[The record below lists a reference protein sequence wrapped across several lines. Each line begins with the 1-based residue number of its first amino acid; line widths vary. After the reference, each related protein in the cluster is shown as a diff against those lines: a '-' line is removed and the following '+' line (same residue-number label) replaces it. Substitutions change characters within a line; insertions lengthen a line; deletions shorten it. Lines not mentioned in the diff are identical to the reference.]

1 MNAWLFTVTTPARSL
16 RWPRSSVLLAIG
28 MVVVA
33 ANLRPAAAGV
43 GPLIDR
49 IQSDT
54 GLSNAGADVLVA
66 LPVFCFGA
74 LAPLAPALARR
85 FGSRTA
91 IAGALVLL
99 LVGLLVRLLPGLAFL
114 FVGTAIAGTAIAIGN
129 VLLPVLVRGNFPDRV
144 GLLTGMYS
152 TTLIGFAAL
161 AAGVSVPVADAFGG
175 GWRPGLAI
183 WAVPAAVA
191 LVVWAPQLRRR
202 RDGSA
207 PPADEVAGARSLLH
221 DRVAWAVTMFFAI
234 QSAGF
239 YATLAWLPS
248 VFHSHGASSSKA
260 GLLLSIAL
268 VVGLIP
274 ALTVPTMA
282 ARASDQRAFV
292 FGFVACIAA
301 GWIGVIVAPMSLP
314 YLWVVLLGFGQN
326 AAFPLALT
334 LIVLRGGTVT
344 STAGLSTL
352 VQTVGYMIAAVAP
365 LAIGAVHDVSGS
377 WTPALFVLL
386 ALLVPQLFVG
396 LAAARDR
403 TVSPAGATGAP
414 ALDRA

>member
-1 MNAWLFTVTTPARSL
+1 
-16 RWPRSSVLLAIG
+16 
-28 MVVVA
+28 
-33 ANLRPAAAGV
+33 
-43 GPLIDR
+43 
-49 IQSDT
+49 
-54 GLSNAGADVLVA
+54 
-66 LPVFCFGA
+66 
-74 LAPLAPALARR
+74 
-85 FGSRTA
+85 
-91 IAGALVLL
+91 
-99 LVGLLVRLLPGLAFL
+99 
-114 FVGTAIAGTAIAIGN
+114 
-129 VLLPVLVRGNFPDRV
+129 VLVRGNFPDRV

-183 WAVPAAVA
+183 WAIPAAVA

-202 RDGSA
+202 GPTVGAS
-207 PPADEVAGARSLLH
+207 PPDEIAGARSLLH

-248 VFHSHGASSSKA
+248 VFESHGSSSAHA

-301 GWIGVIVAPMSLP
+301 GWIGVIVAPMSVP

-334 LIVLRGGTVT
+334 LIVLRAGTVT

-352 VQTVGYMIAAVAP
+352 VQTVGYLIAAVAP
-365 LAIGAVHDVSGS
+365 LAIGAVHDITGS

-386 ALLVPQLFVG
+386 ALLVPQLVVG
-396 LAAARDR
+396 IAAARDR

>member
-1 MNAWLFTVTTPARSL
+1 
-16 RWPRSSVLLAIG
+16 VLLVLG
-28 MVVVA
+28 MVLVA
-33 ANLRPAAAGV
+33 ANLRPAAAGI
-43 GPLIDR
+43 GPLIGR

-54 GLSNAGADVLVA
+54 GLSGTGADVLVT
-66 LPVFCFGA
+66 LPVLCFGA
-74 LAPLAPALARR
+74 LAPFVPALARR
-85 FGSRTA
+85 FGARPA
-91 IAGALVLL
+91 VAGALVVL
-99 LVGLLVRLLPGLAFL
+99 LVGLLVRLLPGLGFL
-114 FVGTAIAGTAIAIGN
+114 FLGTAIAGAAIAVGN
-129 VLLPVLVRGNFPDRV
+129 VLLPVLVRRNFPERV
-144 GLLTGMYS
+144 GLVTGMYS

-161 AAGVSVPVADAFGG
+161 AAGVSVPIANAFGG
-175 GWRPGLAI
+175 GWRPGLAV
-183 WAVPAAVA
+183 WAVPAAIA
-191 LVVWAPQLRRR
+191 LLVWAPQLARRR
-202 RDGSA
+202 EAGGA
-207 PPADEVAGARSLLH
+207 PADQLAGARSLIH

-282 ARASDQRAFV
+282 ARARDQRTFV
-292 FGFVACIAA
+292 WVFVASIAA
-301 GWIGVIVAPMSLP
+301 GWIGIIVAPMWAP

-352 VQTVGYMIAAVAP
+352 VQTVGYLIAAVAP
-365 LAIGAVHDVSGS
+365 FAIGAVHDISGS

-386 ALLVPQLFVG
+386 ALLVPQLIVG
-396 LAAARDR
+396 LAASRARL
-403 TVSPAGATGAP
+403 VVPAGAGRVP
-414 ALDRA
+414 ALDGA

>member
-1 MNAWLFTVTTPARSL
+1 M
-16 RWPRSSVLLAIG
+16 LLAIA
-28 MVVVA
+28 MVLVA
-33 ANLRPAAAGV
+33 ANLRPAAAGI

-54 GLSNAGADVLVA
+54 GLSDAGADVLVA
-66 LPVFCFGA
+66 LPVLCFGA
-74 LAPLAPALARR
+74 LAPLAPALVRR
-85 FGSRTA
+85 FGARPA
-91 IAGALVLL
+91 IAGALAVLL
-99 LVGLLVRLLPGLAFL
+99 LGLLVRLLPGLGFL
-114 FVGTAIAGTAIAIGN
+114 FVGTAIAGTAIAVGN

-144 GLLTGMYS
+144 GLVTGMYS
-152 TTLIGFAAL
+152 TALIGFAAL
-161 AAGVSVPVADAFGG
+161 AAGVSVPVANAFGG
-175 GWRPGLAI
+175 GWRPGLAV
-183 WAVPAAVA
+183 WAIPAAIA
-191 LVVWAPQLRRR
+191 FVVWAPQLTRR
-202 RDGSA
+202 RDMGAS
-207 PPADEVAGARSLLH
+207 PADQVAGARSLLH
-221 DRVAWAVTMFFAI
+221 DKVAWAVTMFFAI

-248 VFHSHGASSSKA
+248 VFHSHGASNSKA

-268 VVGLIP
+268 IAGLIP
-274 ALTVPTMA
+274 ALAVPTFA
-282 ARASDQRAFV
+282 ARTHDQRAFV
-292 FGFVACIAA
+292 CVFVAIIAT
-301 GWIGVIVAPMSLP
+301 GWIGVIVAPMSVP

-352 VQTVGYMIAAVAP
+352 VQTVGYLIAAMAP
-365 LAIGAVHDVSGS
+365 FAIGAVHDVTGS

-386 ALLVPQLFVG
+386 ALLVPQLIVG

-403 TVSPAGATGAP
+403 VVVPAGAPRVP

>member
-1 MNAWLFTVTTPARSL
+1 M
-16 RWPRSSVLLAIG
+16 LLVIG
-28 MVVVA
+28 MVLVA
-33 ANLRPAAAGV
+33 ANLRPAAAGI

-74 LAPLAPALARR
+74 LAPLAPALSRR
-85 FGSRTA
+85 FGARPTV
-91 IAGALVLL
+91 AGALALI
-99 LVGLLVRLLPGLAFL
+99 LVGLLVRLLPGIGFL
-114 FVGTAIAGTAIAIGN
+114 FAGTAIAGAAIATEN
-129 VLLPVLVRGNFPDRV
+129 VLLPVLVRSNFPDRV
-144 GLLTGMYS
+144 GIVTGMYS
-152 TTLIGFAAL
+152 ITLIGFAAL
-161 AAGVSVPVADAFGG
+161 AAGISVPVADAFGG

-183 WAVPAAVA
+183 WAIPAAIA
-191 LVVWAPQLRRR
+191 LLVWAPQLARRQR
-202 RDGSA
+202 LGATAGDQLH
-207 PPADEVAGARSLLH
+207 GARSLLH
-221 DRVAWAVTMFFAI
+221 DKVAWAVTMFFAI

-248 VFHSHGASSSKA
+248 IFKAHGASSSHA

-268 VVGLIP
+268 IAGLVP
-274 ALTVPTMA
+274 AIAVPTVA
-282 ARASDQRAFV
+282 ARARDQRTFVWAFV
-292 FGFVACIAA
+292 VIIAT
-301 GWIGVIVAPMSLP
+301 GWIGVIVAPNSVP

-334 LIVLRGGTVT
+334 LIVLRGGTVK
-344 STAGLSTL
+344 STAALSTL

-365 LAIGAVHDVSGS
+365 FAIGAVHDATGS

-386 ALLVPQLFVG
+386 SLLVPQLIVG

-403 TVSPAGATGAP
+403 TVAP
-414 ALDRA
+414 IVR

>member
-1 MNAWLFTVTTPARSL
+1 
-16 RWPRSSVLLAIG
+16 
-28 MVVVA
+28 
-33 ANLRPAAAGV
+33 
-43 GPLIDR
+43 
-49 IQSDT
+49 
-54 GLSNAGADVLVA
+54 
-66 LPVFCFGA
+66 
-74 LAPLAPALARR
+74 
-85 FGSRTA
+85 
-91 IAGALVLL
+91 
-99 LVGLLVRLLPGLAFL
+99 
-114 FVGTAIAGTAIAIGN
+114 
-129 VLLPVLVRGNFPDRV
+129 
-144 GLLTGMYS
+144 
-152 TTLIGFAAL
+152 
-161 AAGVSVPVADAFGG
+161 
-175 GWRPGLAI
+175 
-183 WAVPAAVA
+183 
-191 LVVWAPQLRRR
+191 
-202 RDGSA
+202 
-207 PPADEVAGARSLLH
+207 
-221 DRVAWAVTMFFAI
+221 MFFAI

-301 GWIGVIVAPMSLP
+301 GWIGVIVAPMSVP

-365 LAIGAVHDVSGS
+365 LAIGAVHDVTGS

-396 LAAARDR
+396 LAAARNR